1 MKRSLALIFL
11 LTLSACGGTVVQ
23 GPDRAIE
30 PLADSPAATTTVA
43 PAPVDA
49 ATAGTTETTTVSEL
63 ASRTRPLGSAI
74 LQPPSEVAP
83 SPVGLRIES
92 LGIGDAAVVDVG
104 VEPNGEM
111 EIPGATEIG
120 WYRFGSSPGEPGS
133 AVLAAHIAF
142 NGRDGVFRNLDDIEV
157 GDIVEVL
164 YGDGSSQ
171 RFEITE
177 TAQYAKDELPI
188 DRVFA
193 KDGSPELTLI
203 TCGGDFNRSLN
214 SYTDNVVAYA
224 EPIDG

>member
-11 LTLSACGGTVVQ
+11 LTLSACGGFAAQESAV
-23 GPDRAIE
+23 AAA
-30 PLADSPAATTTVA
+30 PLADYPAPTNSAE

-49 ATAGTTETTTVSEL
+49 VRAGTNETTTVSEL

-74 LQPPSEVAP
+74 LQPPGEAIP
-83 SPVGLRIES
+83 MPVGLRIDS
-92 LGIGDAAVVDVG
+92 LDIADAAVVDVG
-104 VEPNGEM
+104 VERNGEM

-142 NGRDGVFRNLDDIEV
+142 NGRDGVFRNLDEIAV

-164 YGDGSSQ
+164 YDDGSSQ

-188 DRVFA
+188 NRVFA

-214 SYTDNVVAYA
+214 GYTDNVVAYA
-224 EPIDG
+224 APVAP